1 MGVKVADLPGTTN
14 LGDLELARAGIQARE
29 IDSESAAA
37 GAVLTADG
45 AGGVAWQAAASG
57 GGKKYVALL
66 AQSDEDAPVATVLE
80 NTLGGAIAWTRQGY
94 ACYRATLTGAFPAGK
109 TLIKASLGRKSSDCW
124 WAAPQW
130 LSEGTF
136 NVYTTDNSGSQ
147 MEGFQ
152 ELLVEVYVY
161 P

>member
-1 MGVKVADLPGTTN
+1 MAESAGTTN

-29 IDSESAAA
+29 IDSESAAD

-45 AGGVAWQAAASG
+45 AGGAAWQGAG

-66 AQSDEDAPVATVLE
+66 AQNDEDPPVATVLE
-80 NTLGGAIAWTRQGY
+80 NSLGGTIVWTRQGY

-109 TLIKASLGRKSSDCW
+109 TLIKTALGRKSSDCW
-124 WAAPQW
+124 WAAAQRV
-130 LSEGTF
+130 SEDAF
-136 NVYTTDNSGSQ
+136 LVYTTDNSGSLL
-147 MEGFQ
+147 EGFQ
-152 ELLVEVYVY
+152 ELQVEIDVY

>member
-1 MGVKVADLPGTTN
+1 MTESAGTTN

-37 GAVLTADG
+37 GTVLTADG
-45 AGGVAWQAAASG
+45 AGGATWQAAG

-66 AQSDEDAPVATVLE
+66 AQSDEEPPVVTVLE
-80 NTLGGAIAWTRQGY
+80 NSLSGTIVWTRQGY

-109 TLIKASLGRKSSDCW
+109 TLIKTSLGRKSSDCW
-124 WAAPQW
+124 WAAAQR
-130 LSEGTF
+130 LSEDAF
-136 NVYTTDNSGSQ
+136 LVYTTDNSGSLL
-147 MEGFQ
+147 EGFQ
-152 ELLVEVYVY
+152 ELQVEIDVY